1 MTEMKSDEQMVERCA
16 EAVHKAYCKNYFERN
31 GKPYWTNGDYS
42 RLDEQTKEID
52 RVTVR
57 AVLSESELLPKLNAM
72 EKENEYWRKE
82 AERFQWLYGQMNELD
97 SERRAEIKT
106 LRDKNYTTMNDY
118 REEVKMRLD
127 AEKENEELK
136 AEVERLDAVV
146 DDHAIY
152 AGEVKSDY
160 QALRTRFDN
169 MVREL
174 KTAHMNCGEDSDVIQ
189 SIITKYESQ

>member
-1 MTEMKSDEQMVERCA
+1 MTEVKSDEQILS
-16 EAVHKAYCKNYFERN
+16 AVFSTVSKDRIEKLDIHEKGLMFGSAILGHRKA
-31 GKPYWTNGDYS
+31 
-42 RLDEQTKEID
+42 
-52 RVTVR
+52 
-57 AVLSESELLPKLNAM
+57 ESELLPKLNAM